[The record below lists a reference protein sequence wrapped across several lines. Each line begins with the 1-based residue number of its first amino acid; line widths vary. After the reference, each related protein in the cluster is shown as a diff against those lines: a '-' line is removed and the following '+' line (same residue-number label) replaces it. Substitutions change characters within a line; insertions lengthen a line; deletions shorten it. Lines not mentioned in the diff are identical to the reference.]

1 MGIAAKQAQI
11 LFAESA
17 SMANEA
23 DSLYLLSHIYL
34 AGGEYDQS
42 VKAGKQSQSLW
53 HDIFDEQA
61 EFNQLLLMCQAALF
75 TALQAGAPLVGEKPK
90 PEWTKVLGILDET
103 QAKGDSMDT

>member
-1 MGIAAKQAQI
+1 MG
-11 LFAESA
+11 LG
-17 SMANEA
+17 NDA
-23 DSLYLLSHIYL
+23 DALYLLSHIYL

-42 VKAGKQSQSLW
+42 VKAGKQGQNLW

-90 PEWTKVLGILDET
+90 PEWTKALGILEEAQSKGQRMET
-103 QAKGDSMDT
+103 NTEEN